1 MLWATREFKLDKPPS
16 KSTITRILQ
25 AKSRLKDLDTDDV
38 QAARKQ
44 IHPFTSSELET
55 QLWSWFQDKENDC
68 VALSGQLITMKAQS
82 ILETIGHGDQL
93 KLSSGWLTGFKK
105 RHNIR
110 EFVLH
115 GESGHANHATAENAI
130 PELTKL
136 TESYALRDI
145 FNCDE
150 SGLPWNAQPSRS
162 LATKPRPGRKQSKK
176 RVSVLFTANAD
187 GSEKLPL
194 LSLGLR
200 FDHAASMV
208 RLHPSMASLTV
219 ATKNHG

>member
-1 MLWATREFKLDKPPS
+1 MTKVEGK
-16 KSTITRILQ
+16 
-25 AKSRLKDLDTDDV
+25 AKSRLQDLDTDDV

-55 QLWSWFQDKENDC
+55 QLWSWFQDKESDG

-82 ILETIGHGDQL
+82 ILETIGHGDQH

-115 GESGHANHATAENAI
+115 GENGDANHAAAENAI

-162 LATKPRPGRKQSKK
+162 LATKHRPG
-176 RVSVLFTANAD
+176 
-187 GSEKLPL
+187 
-194 LSLGLR
+194 
-200 FDHAASMV
+200 
-208 RLHPSMASLTV
+208 
-219 ATKNHG
+219 